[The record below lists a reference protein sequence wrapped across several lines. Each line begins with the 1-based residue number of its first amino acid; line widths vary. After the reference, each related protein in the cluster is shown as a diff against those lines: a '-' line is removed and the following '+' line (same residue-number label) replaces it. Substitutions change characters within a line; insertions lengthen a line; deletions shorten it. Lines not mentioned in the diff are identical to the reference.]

1 MNILF
6 LFDSDM
12 RGEGNIHIADILERA
27 VVINVIK
34 IGRYDAGQR

>member
-1 MNILF
+1 LIQIY
-6 LFDSDM
+6 
-12 RGEGNIHIADILERA
+12 EETGNIYIADILERA

>member
-6 LFDSDM
+6 YLIQIC
-12 RGEGNIHIADILERA
+12 EETGNIHIADILERA